1 MTKRITSKDIEIAF
15 LINTIDGVKE
25 LFKGNKT
32 PGKKVINTAV
42 EALGKKVINTAVEA
56 LASNGLEVDDLR
68 LLGASLYPSSGKGR
82 GKTQPTVG
90 EKRQYSVQKVKN
102 SAPFIRLPLSTLN
115 VERGALVTVQFKDGA
130 IVVG

>member
-42 EALGKKVINTAVEA
+42 EAL
-56 LASNGLEVDDLR
+56 ASNGLEVDDLR
-68 LLGASLYPSSGKGR
+68 VLGASLYPSSGKGR